1 MLAAVPARSGS
12 SRPTTKEQPVAEAQ
26 APAGSGR
33 RTNRMALVGIGFVVA
48 AVVAFFMFNFVN
60 GSAGKVFFST
70 GPRDEAGRTCTF
82 ASPIETAST
91 SDDIYVLASFNETVR
106 KGETFSVE
114 VFHDGASQFRTDLT
128 AGADFNCY
136 TEPSPMGW
144 NEAGVWRV
152 VFTYQ
157 GRVQAEGSLTVIYA
171 D

>member
-1 MLAAVPARSGS
+1 M
-12 SRPTTKEQPVAEAQ
+12 EQPVAEAQ
-26 APAGSGR
+26 AAAGSGR
-33 RTNRMALVGIGFVVA
+33 QTNRKALVLIGVLVT
-48 AVVAFFMFNFVN
+48 AVVVIFMFNFVN
-60 GSAGKVFFST
+60 GSAGRVFFST
-70 GPRDEAGRTCTF
+70 GPRDEASRTCTF

-114 VFHDGASQFRTDLT
+114 VFHDGASQYRTDLT
-128 AGADFNCY
+128 AGTDFNCY
-136 TEPSPMGW
+136 AEALPMGW

>member
-1 MLAAVPARSGS
+1 MLAAVPARSVS

-26 APAGSGR
+26 APAGGGR
-33 RTNRMALVGIGFVVA
+33 RTNRKTLVGIGVVVA

-70 GPRDEAGRTCTF
+70 EPRDEAGRTCTF

-114 VFHDGASQFRTDLT
+114 VFHNGASQLKKDVV
-128 AGADFNCY
+128 ASADFNCY
-136 TEPSPMGW
+136 NEASPMLW
-144 NEAGVWRV
+144 REAGVWRV